1 MARLLTTRDAAK
13 AGGISL
19 VTLQRWIAAGKVRAP
34 KLKVLGK
41 VKVRL
46 WSKADL
52 ARIRK
57 ARLRP

>member
-1 MARLLTTRDAAK
+1 MAKLLTTRDAAK

-46 WSKADL
+46 WSKVDVE
-52 ARIRK
+52 RIRK
-57 ARLRP
+57 AKQKR